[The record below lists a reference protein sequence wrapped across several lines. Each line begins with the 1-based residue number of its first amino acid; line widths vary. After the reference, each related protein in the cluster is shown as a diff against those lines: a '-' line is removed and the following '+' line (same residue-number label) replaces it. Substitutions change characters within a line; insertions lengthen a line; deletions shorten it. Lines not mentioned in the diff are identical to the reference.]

1 MMIMKRTILL
11 TIFSTF
17 LLSSVLIAGGEEKD
31 EKIKGKHRRIVEE
44 AEFFYSLDDHFM
56 SRKIYADLVEIYPD
70 NPEFNFRLGFSYLH
84 LRNEEKQGIPYLQK
98 AAEAGYT
105 PALYFLAEAYHLD
118 EQFFRA
124 LIALEEYR
132 SKPDHKLTHARIDL
146 AQARIEKAMTMMGEP
161 LEVKIERLGTN
172 VNTDFQDYAPN
183 IDAEGDF
190 LYFTSRRPGSTG
202 GYTDQEGNYFED
214 IFVSK
219 NVGDAWTM
227 AEPMPRPVNQDGH
240 DANVNF
246 ASSGNSMLLYRTHKN
261 LYSGDL
267 YITRRVREGWSEPE
281 KMGSSINT
289 TEYHEPSAAF
299 SPDEK
304 EIYVVS
310 DRPGGFGGKDIYII
324 RKLPNGEWSEP
335 QNLGREINSAFDEDA
350 PFLSLDGQNLFF
362 SSMGNGSI
370 GGYDVFRCTKNE
382 IGEWGEPDHLGY
394 PINSV
399 YDDIYFSVTADG
411 KRGFLSSSRERTMDI
426 YEIEMLYE
434 YDDLVVVKGLISDD
448 LTDIPL
454 ISEITFYDVREEKEA
469 VTVLTNRLTGKF
481 VAAVMPDRQYKV
493 SVRSESYET
502 HEDTIE
508 VKVNSKGEFEV
519 LEYNVRMKKE

>member
-1 MMIMKRTILL
+1 MNKTLLLVILSIL
-11 TIFSTF
+11 F
-17 LLSSVLIAGGEEKD
+17 LSADLSAGGDEKV

-56 SRKIYADLVEIYPD
+56 SKNIYASLVELYPN

-84 LRNEEKQGIPYLQK
+84 LRNEEKLAIPYLQR
-98 AAEAGYT
+98 AAEYGYT
-105 PALYFLAEAYHLD
+105 PAFYFLAEAHHLD

-132 SKPDHKLTHARIDL
+132 SRPDHKLTHARIDI
-146 AQARIEKAMTMMGEP
+146 AQKRIESAMTMMGNP
-161 LEVKIERLGTN
+161 IDVKIERLSSN
-172 VNTDFQDYAPN
+172 VNTDYQDYAPN
-183 IDAEGDF
+183 IDAEGEF
-190 LYFTSRRPGSTG
+190 LYFTSRRPSSTG
-202 GYTDQEGNYFED
+202 GNTDQEGNYFED
-214 IFVSK
+214 IFFSK
-219 NVGDAWTM
+219 SIADAWTM
-227 AEPMPRPVNQDGH
+227 AEPMPSPVNQEGH

-267 YITRRVREGWSEPE
+267 YITNRVREGWSEPV
-281 KMGSSINT
+281 KMSSSINT
-289 TEYHEPSAAF
+289 AEYHEPSAAF

-310 DRPGGFGGKDIYII
+310 DRPGGFGGKDIYVI
-324 RKLPNGEWSEP
+324 RLLPNGEWGEP

-370 GGYDVFRCTKNE
+370 GGYDVFRCSKNDV
-382 IGEWGEPDHLGY
+382 GEWSSPHQLGY

-399 YDDIYFSVTADG
+399 YDDIYFSLTADG
-411 KRGFLSSSRERTMDI
+411 KRGFLSSSREKTMDI

-434 YDDLVVVKGLISDD
+434 YDDLVIVQGLLTDD
-448 LTDIPL
+448 LNEIPL
-454 ISEITFYDVREEKEA
+454 TGEITFYDIREEKET
-469 VTVLTNRLTGKF
+469 VTVANNRLSGKF
-481 VAAVMPDRQYKV
+481 VAAIMPDRKYKI
-493 SVRSESYET
+493 SVKSTGYST

-508 VKVNSKGEFEV
+508 VKVNSKGDFEV
-519 LEYNVRMKKE
+519 LEYNVRLKKE